1 MRAAAKRAI
10 ERGTVGSTLE
20 TMTASGRPLVIG
32 IIDTNDWAV
41 AEHGPWTGTGYT
53 EIRSVHETR
62 KEAVAERARLNGEHG
77 RIKTGRFVILKR
89 GDDGRWGAA

>member
-10 ERGTVGSTLE
+10 ARGTVGQTTE
-20 TMTASGRPLVIG
+20 KVGWSGREFVLG

-62 KEAVAERARLNGEHG
+62 KEAVAERARQNNEHG
-77 RIKTGRFVILKR
+77 RIKVGRFVLLKR
-89 GDDGRWGAA
+89 GDDGTWGAA